1 MQNMAPKWIH
11 AGRYPTLDII
21 INVFICIVTIR
32 AKFLLGCKQ
41 LVKGHTLVHSS
52 TIRRSINFANYSSL
66 NVFFNKILRKEK
78 DLIKCREALLE

>member
-32 AKFLLGCKQ
+32 AKFPLGCKH
-41 LVKGHTLVHSS
+41 LVKGHVRTQIS
-52 TIRRSINFANYSSL
+52 TIRRSINLANYSSL
-66 NVFFNKILRKEK
+66 NVFINKNN
-78 DLIKCREALLE
+78 